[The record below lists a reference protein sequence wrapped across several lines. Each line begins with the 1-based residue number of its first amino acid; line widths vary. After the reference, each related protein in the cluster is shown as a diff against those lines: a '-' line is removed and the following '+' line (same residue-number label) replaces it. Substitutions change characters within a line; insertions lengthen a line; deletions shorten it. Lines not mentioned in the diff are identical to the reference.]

1 MQPYKVE
8 VGIRGSGH
16 EVHPRSLFPTVLTL
30 IRSRGAM
37 LRREVHRCQRPCHS
51 EDVPD
56 AGRHRGSLCH
66 ATVILYNSSTTPS
79 PAFWT
84 SPSSSSSTLDGTF
97 FKNQRILP
105 LIYS

>member
-1 MQPYKVE
+1 ME
-8 VGIRGSGH
+8 VGIRGSWN
-16 EVHPRSLFPTVLTL
+16 EVHLWSLFPTVLTL

-37 LRREVHRCQRPCHS
+37 LWWEVHRCQRPCHS

-79 PAFWT
+79 LAFWT